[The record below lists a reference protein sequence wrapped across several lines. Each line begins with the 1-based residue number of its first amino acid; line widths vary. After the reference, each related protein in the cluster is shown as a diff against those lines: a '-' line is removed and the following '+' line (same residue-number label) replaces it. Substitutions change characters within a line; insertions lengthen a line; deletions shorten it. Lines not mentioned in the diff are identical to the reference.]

1 MNKNNI
7 ILTATALALAIGVL
21 SADAKSFKRGVSE
34 NAFNLKEEI
43 DVIKTGTSWFYTWGN
58 VPNNNIKDLPDAD
71 FEFVP
76 MCWNANYNADNIRS
90 YCKSHPETK
99 YLLGFN
105 EPNFKNQA
113 NMTPEAAAAAWPA
126 VQALAKELGLKLV
139 GPAVNYSPDGPE
151 NDPYTWYAKFV
162 NLVGKDAFDY
172 IAIHNYSG
180 GVDGMRTMI
189 DKFYGLYG
197 KQIWLTEF
205 CNWPGNNTVTPEAQI
220 TSMVAQVEYLEKCE
234 KVYRY
239 AWFKAKGSITTSP
252 AYGLIVPKNGAGERE
267 LSEQG
272 KVYVN
277 MSDFDQTRYHSMTE
291 VVPAIEYVNSN
302 TLVLGSS
309 FDGKNPSPIEIT
321 KFNSGAYADYQ
332 FDVPAAGSYTLTL
345 RVSGM
350 GEPTRFDPT
359 VGIYSVDNNGKELS
373 TLADN
378 RQFQLPNDNQSY
390 VDVQF
395 AVSLAA
401 GKQRIRIKDGGPYS
415 PSGIHIS
422 CLTFNPNGSVSDMT
436 IDTEKVACHFAGE
449 CLQFTGNAAIGT
461 ASVYDLN
468 GRLVASGEVE
478 GNALAAEGLADG
490 VYVVK
495 AVTAEGAATTL
506 KVVK

>member
-1 MNKNNI
+1 MNNKTV
-7 ILTATALALAIGVL
+7 ILTVAAFALAVNGFT
-21 SADAKSFKRGVSE
+21 ADAKSFKRGVGE
-34 NAFNLKEEI
+34 NSFNLKEEI
-43 DVIKTGTSWFYTWGN
+43 DVVKPGTSWFYTWGN

-71 FEFVP
+71 FEFIP
-76 MCWNANYNADNIRS
+76 MCWNANYNADNIRN
-90 YCKSHPETK
+90 YCKAHPETK

-113 NMTPEAAAAAWPA
+113 NMTPEVAAAAWPA

-162 NLVGKDAFDY
+162 SLVGKDAFDY

-205 CNWPGNNTVTPEAQI
+205 CNWPGNTTVTPESQI
-220 TSMVAQVEYLEKCE
+220 TSMVAQVEYLEKSE
-234 KVYRY
+234 KVHRY
-239 AWFKAKGSITTSP
+239 AWFKAKGSTTMSP
-252 AYGLIVPKNGAGERE
+252 AYGLIVPKNGLGERE

-277 MSDFDQTRYHSMTE
+277 MTDFDAARFHSMTE
-291 VVPAIEYVNSN
+291 VVPAVEYINSKS
-302 TLVLGSS
+302 LVLGSS
-309 FDGKNPSPIEIT
+309 FDGNNASPIEIT

-359 VGIYSVDNNGKELS
+359 IGISSVDNDGNELS
-373 TLADN
+373 ALAEA
-378 RQFQLPNDNQSY
+378 RQFQLPNDEKTY
-390 VDVQF
+390 IDVQF
-395 AVSLAA
+395 AMTLAA
-401 GKQRIRIKDGGPYS
+401 GKQRIRVKDCGPYS

-422 CLTFNPNGSVSDMT
+422 CLTFDPNGSVADMAV
-436 IDTEKVACHFAGE
+436 DTDKLVCHFVGDR
-449 CLQFTGNAAIGT
+449 LQFTGNATI
-461 ASVYDLN
+461 ASAAVYDIN
-468 GRLVASGEVE
+468 GRLVAEGPVE
-478 GNALAAEGLADG
+478 GNAFAAGEVASGAYI
-490 VYVVK
+490 VR
-495 AVTAEGAATTL
+495 AVTADGTIAVTKML
-506 KVVK
+506 K